1 MDCYCRGHTRCA
13 LSFHFIQISV
23 EFCFHATY
31 RPPGGNAS
39 GVGSS
44 PRSFPEDELFVVRPK
59 TQPRRE
65 TIV

>member
-13 LSFHFIQISV
+13 LSFHY
-23 EFCFHATY
+23 ATY
-31 RPPGGNAS
+31 QPPGGNAS

-44 PRSFPEDELFVVRPK
+44 PRSFPEDELFVMRPK
-59 TQPRRE
+59 TQPGRE